1 VKGLIFTYALTYGG
15 VVVSLFNPFVGLLI
29 YVCFSVLKP
38 EMIWHYSV
46 PPGNYS
52 RIIAIGLLIGWAA
65 NGFGNWN
72 FGRGKLSVFLLL
84 GFYGWFVLSSFGAE
98 YPAYAWWQTEALGKI
113 VLPCLVGATLIDS
126 RERLRQLAWVITLS
140 TGYWAYREQERYFAM
155 AIESFDNQIAHTFA
169 VGAGVALMLAFIETK
184 TWLRLIAL
192 ACSGLMVH
200 GVMFHMS
207 RGAMLG
213 VGVVGIVA
221 FALVPKSREIVRWLV
236 VICVAGAIMA
246 GPSVRREFQSIFASE
261 EERDSSAQS
270 RTLLW
275 SAMWDV
281 AVRNPIVGVGPQGWP
296 RIADQYGFA
305 RGKQGHG
312 LWVQALAETG
322 FPGGLLYLGFFVC
335 SICTLGLYVRRPAE
349 EIDPNLQLYSI
360 MIIASLCGWI
370 VEAQFGSFYGI
381 ELPYYLVMLGI
392 GVLRLTTSP
401 QPQWIPIET
410 FGRLS
415 SPALTS

>member
-1 VKGLIFTYALTYGG
+1 
-15 VVVSLFNPFVGLLI
+15 LLI
-29 YVCFSVLKP
+29 YVCFSILKP
-38 EMIWHYSV
+38 EVIWHYSV

-52 RIIAIGLLIGWAA
+52 RIIAIALLIGWAIH
-65 NGFGNWN
+65 GFGNWN
-72 FGRGKLSVFLLL
+72 FGHGKLIVFLLL
-84 GFYGWFVLSSFGAE
+84 GFFGWFVLTSFTAE
-98 YPAYAWWQTEALGKI
+98 YQVVAWRQTEALGKI

-126 RERLRQLAWVITLS
+126 REGLRQLAWVITLG
-140 TGYWAYREQERYFAM
+140 TGFWAYREQERYLAM

-169 VGAGVALMLAFIETK
+169 VGAGVALMLAFIEQK
-184 TWLRLIAL
+184 IWLRLIAL

-213 VGVVGIVA
+213 VGIVGIVA
-221 FALVPKSREIVRWLV
+221 FVLVPKSPQIMRWLV
-236 VICVAGAIMA
+236 VICLAGSIMA
-246 GPSVRREFQSIFASE
+246 GPSVRREFQSIFSSE

-270 RTLLW
+270 RTVLW

-296 RIADQYGFA
+296 RIADEYGFA

-322 FPGGLLYLGFFVC
+322 FPGGLMYLAFFVC
-335 SICTLGLYVRRPAE
+335 CIVSLWLYVYRAASGF
-349 EIDPNLQLYSI
+349 DPELRLYAV
-360 MIIASLCGWI
+360 MIIASLSGWI

-381 ELPYYLVMLGI
+381 ELPYYVVMLGI
-392 GVLRLTTSP
+392 GVLKLSTSP
-401 QPQWIPIET
+401 QPQWFRVET

-415 SPALTS
+415 PAALAP